1 MTPVRLELAA
11 LRSRV
16 KHSTT
21 EPRRS
26 LSTLCRLM
34 NSSIW
39 FDTINLEWFIIH
51 IKGSQVRLEMSQCDI
66 DAAAPGN
73 CMREKKFMWDDL

>member
-1 MTPVRLELAA
+1 
-11 LRSRV
+11 
-16 KHSTT
+16 
-21 EPRRS
+21 
-26 LSTLCRLM
+26 M

-66 DAAAPGN
+66 DAAVPGN
-73 CMREKKFMWDDL
+73 CMRKKKHSYGMFDEIRSQLAD